1 MTERLLVVLPL
12 PMDAALSAAVM
23 LAIAKRWPD
32 AQMRD
37 IAHSGRY
44 VPRDGAAMAAM
55 EIVVSDED
63 AT

>member
-1 MTERLLVVLPL
+1 
-12 PMDAALSAAVM
+12 MDAALSAAVM